1 MIAATATA
9 PSPQAPIGQ
18 QPQQQGEQPVQ
29 PADQQQQQQQ
39 QQQHPT
45 PPLNGA
51 WPFIDRR
58 TGNPH
63 IDSAVQQGSGYA
75 NMSPPPPPPPPPPF
89 ATTLNILQAIAAQN
103 NVARHPSTSQ
113 TILGHSQNAGQ
124 NLVPLI
130 PLALDSQSRKS
141 AEEQLPEGLTSEQLQ
156 ALSMNT
162 REAIEERLRILE
174 MVQTQTFR
182 SIQLLS
188 QVLSVLPENSGVP
201 GQYVDSQEGKQN
213 DNSRLLIQV
222 PVTSERKREKMP
234 MDTQLPVSTNE
245 YTYSQQESEI
255 PLNSDNLSTKSEESL
270 VKVENEDANATTG
283 SQSLTAPQNE
293 ALSQAT
299 YNDNITQNHTDV

>member
-1 MIAATATA
+1 
-9 PSPQAPIGQ
+9 
-18 QPQQQGEQPVQ
+18 
-29 PADQQQQQQQ
+29 
-39 QQQHPT
+39 
-45 PPLNGA
+45 
-51 WPFIDRR
+51 
-58 TGNPH
+58 
-63 IDSAVQQGSGYA
+63 
-75 NMSPPPPPPPPPPF
+75 MSPPPPPPPPPPF

-130 PLALDSQSRKS
+130 PLALDPQSRKS
-141 AEEQLPEGLTSEQLQ
+141 AEEQLPEGLTGEQLQ

-201 GQYVDSQEGKQN
+201 GQYDDSQEGKQN
-213 DNSRLLIQV
+213 DNSRLLDQV

-245 YTYSQQESEI
+245 YTYSKQKSEI
-255 PLNSDNLSTKSEESL
+255 PLNSDNLSTKAEESL
-270 VKVENEDANATTG
+270 VKVENEDTNASTG
-283 SQSLTAPQNE
+283 SQSLTPPQNE
-293 ALSQAT
+293 ALSQAA